1 MFRRNIPYRKKMT
14 ETKET
19 KRTNHWL
26 TKAIWTHSKHYTPWW
41 NTESFSFRNRNKA
54 SCLLSPLLFDLVL
67 EFLPSH
73 PVWSHAV
80 YLRGLATQ
88 QPQGTKMFTGLV
100 STPST
105 SFPGRFLFPFWS
117 TLKPCSIISTTAFEL
132 QGSWKLGCIHRE
144 RHQTLRLNQAIVMF

>member
-54 SCLLSPLLFDLVL
+54 SCLLSPLLFNLVL

-73 PVWSHAV
+73 PRVVSCCLSMWASNTAASGHKNAYRLSKHSIHEFSRKV
-80 YLRGLATQ
+80 AFSFLIY
-88 QPQGTKMFTGLV
+88 PQAMQHHFYHSLWVT
-100 STPST
+100 
-105 SFPGRFLFPFWS
+105 R
-117 TLKPCSIISTTAFEL
+117 EL
-132 QGSWKLGCIHRE
+132 ETWLHSQGEKSDSLS
-144 RHQTLRLNQAIVMF
+144 